1 MSSGLVDK
9 LPFLPNGEENNLIL
23 NEKNNSNTEWS
34 WSYVL
39 KDRSFVLRFIISIVI
54 ILIIDLI
61 ILSVTSD
68 SKSTAWYNQIYKPDW
83 MPEAIPFVIITTFF
97 IILLCWVWYRL
108 SCYFK
113 NNLLNSWLTD
123 IMFLIFFGLLLAW
136 GIVFYGQHNISTGRW
151 LICFVVAAAICILV
165 TSFYFLGFSDATM
178 FSLILVLWLIL
189 TLFVCFN
196 IHSLDKE
203 YKILGIVRD
212 KNSSLYR
219 KKDKLE
225 RLEGIKV
232 TEQGEKIEFNPEEQ
246 E

>member
-23 NEKNNSNTEWS
+23 NEKNNANMEWG
-34 WSYVL
+34 WSGVL
-39 KDRSFVLRFIISIVI
+39 KDRSFVLRFIISIVF

-61 ILSVTSD
+61 ILSITSD

-83 MPEAIPFVIITTFF
+83 MPEPIPFVIITTFF
-97 IILLCWVWYRL
+97 VILLCWCWYRL
-108 SCYFK
+108 SCHFK
-113 NNLLNSWLTD
+113 NDAFYSWLVD
-123 IMFLIFFGLLLAW
+123 IMFLTFFGLFLAW
-136 GIVFYGQHNISTGRW
+136 GIVFYGQNNIQAGRW
-151 LICFVVAAAICILV
+151 LICFTLGLAVIILI
-165 TSFYFLGFSDATM
+165 TCFYFLRFSDATM
-178 FSLILVLWLIL
+178 FALIMVLWLTL
-189 TLFVCFN
+189 TVFVCFN
-196 IHSLDKE
+196 MHSLDKE